1 MSKIIQLKHAVDHAA
16 AEFEA
21 ARIKLEKAQR
31 DYAQAQ
37 QPASSFSTQGSGQA
51 GHVTSVFQTDC

>member
-1 MSKIIQLKHAVDHAA
+1 MSKAIHLKHAVDQAA

-37 QPASSFSTQGSGQA
+37 QPASSFSAQGSGQS
-51 GHVTSVFQTDC
+51 GHAASGTQTDC